1 MRFAL
6 LSWSDDVLRRANW
19 TNSPVPGSWSLA
31 KLLACLLGCGFFYGA
46 TMGCF
51 GGLAGAEQWPRQM
64 LYSAVKVPLLL
75 LVTFAISLP
84 SFFVFNTLVGL
95 RSDFSVALR
104 SLFATQVGFTIVL
117 ASLAPLTLFWYA
129 SSPHYRQ
136 ALLFNGVMFAAA
148 SLSSQWLLRGYYAP
162 LVARNPRHRKLL
174 WAWTGIYALVA
185 IQLAWLLRPFIGS
198 PGRPVTFVR
207 EEAWD
212 NAYVMVLQLVWNTLF
227 R

>member
-1 MRFAL
+1 
-6 LSWSDDVLRRANW
+6 
-19 TNSPVPGSWSLA
+19 
-31 KLLACLLGCGFFYGA
+31 
-46 TMGCF
+46 
-51 GGLAGAEQWPRQM
+51 
-64 LYSAVKVPLLL
+64 
-75 LVTFAISLP
+75 
-84 SFFVFNTLVGL
+84 
-95 RSDFSVALR
+95 
-104 SLFATQVGFTIVL
+104 
-117 ASLAPLTLFWYA
+117 
-129 SSPHYRQ
+129 
-136 ALLFNGVMFAAA
+136 MFAAA